1 MAGLRRS
8 TGRFL
13 AAAVALQQKSKIVT
27 SKTKIIIKIIKSKHI
42 LDLLLL

>member
-1 MAGLRRS
+1 MAGMRRS

-27 SKTKIIIKIIKSKHI
+27 SKTIIIIKSKHI